1 MSKSIIRFVVLAI
14 CLAGAA
20 HADTYNFQFGV
31 LAGGGIDGAGTLANY
46 PAGFGPANCTA
57 VTQYVTSCS
66 GSNLVGAGQFVALGI
81 LQGGST
87 GDPSTWQTL
96 LHMTNNNATLY
107 TGVQDYVGLL
117 TSFGW
122 FPGGTDPSQYDYYL
136 GAALKYSV
144 PGQGGDSGDLS
155 VFSPYYSV
163 EIYAPPATP
172 TPEPGSMMLLGTGLV
187 GMAGALRRKF
197 IS

>member
-1 MSKSIIRFVVLAI
+1 MSRNVIRLVVLAF

-20 HADTYNFQFGV
+20 HAEPYNFQFGV
-31 LAGGGIDGAGTLANY
+31 VAGGGIDGAGTLAQY
-46 PAGFGPANCTA
+46 PSGFGPANCTA
-57 VTQYVTSCS
+57 VTQYVTTCS
-66 GSNLVGAGQFVALGI
+66 GSNLVGAGQFIALGI
-81 LQGGST
+81 LEGGST
-87 GDPSTWQTL
+87 SDPSTWQTL
-96 LHMTNNNATLY
+96 LHITPGSATLY
-107 TGVQDYVGLL
+107 TGTQDYVGLL

-122 FPGGTDPSQYDYYL
+122 FPGGINPSQYDYYL

-155 VFSPYYSV
+155 VAPPYYSV
-163 EIYAPPATP
+163 EIYAPPAE